1 MQHTEYFWTSSD
13 NLKMY
18 GQEWKPEGKQKA
30 AVALIHGL
38 GEHSSRYQHVAEA
51 FTKAGYSLTAF
62 DLRGHGKSEGVR
74 GHAPSN
80 ESHFSDIRKNI
91 DLTMEHFPGL
101 PVFLYGHSLG
111 GNLALLYCLTQ
122 KPGLKGVIT
131 TSPGLGTTNPVPPIK
146 LALGKMLY
154 SILPA
159 TKMENGLDRS
169 GLSRDPD
176 VERKYSADP
185 LVHSKISA
193 RMALD
198 LFKNGDYIVGHAAE
212 FPLPLL
218 LMYGSGDYIINQ
230 RLIKEFASSAPLS
243 KLTFKEWEGF
253 YHELHNEP
261 EKEQVFSTILN
272 WMAVELK

>member
-1 MQHTEYFWTSSD
+1 
-13 NLKMY
+13 
-18 GQEWKPEGKQKA
+18 
-30 AVALIHGL
+30 
-38 GEHSSRYQHVAEA
+38 
-51 FTKAGYSLTAF
+51 
-62 DLRGHGKSEGVR
+62 
-74 GHAPSN
+74 
-80 ESHFSDIRKNI
+80 
-91 DLTMEHFPGL
+91 
-101 PVFLYGHSLG
+101 
-111 GNLALLYCLTQ
+111 
-122 KPGLKGVIT
+122 
-131 TSPGLGTTNPVPPIK
+131 
-146 LALGKMLY
+146 MLY

>member
-1 MQHTEYFWTSSD
+1 MQHTEYYWTSSD

-38 GEHSSRYQHVAEA
+38 GEHSGRYQHVAEA
-51 FTKAGYSLTAF
+51 LTKAGYSLTAF

-74 GHAPSN
+74 GHAISN
-80 ESHFSDIRKNI
+80 ASHFADIQKNI
-91 DLTMEHFPGL
+91 ELTMEHFPGV

-111 GNLALLYCLTQ
+111 GNLALIYCLTQ
-122 KPGLKGVIT
+122 KPDLKGAIV
-131 TSPGLGTTNPVPPIK
+131 TSPGLGTTNPVPPLK

-159 TKMENGLDRS
+159 TQMENGLDRS
-169 GLSRDPD
+169 GLSRDPE

-198 LFKNGDYIVGHAAE
+198 LFKNGDYIVAHAAE

-218 LMYGSGDYIINQ
+218 LMYGSGDYIVNPG
-230 RLIKEFASSAPLS
+230 LIKEFAKSAPLS

-261 EKEQVFSTILN
+261 EKEQVFNTMLN